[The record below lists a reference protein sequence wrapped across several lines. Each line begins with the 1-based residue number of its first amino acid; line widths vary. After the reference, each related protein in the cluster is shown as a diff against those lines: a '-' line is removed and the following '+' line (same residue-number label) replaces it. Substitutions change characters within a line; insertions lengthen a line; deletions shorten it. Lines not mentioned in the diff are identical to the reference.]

1 MAFDQ
6 PRYLDR
12 RAGRSYTEEP
22 MFKMRGE
29 AEPVDEQTQERITA
43 DARRRFADERQHELF
58 LRDARSRSVKL
69 RNLCNEARRLNV
81 DARRELGAIDS
92 QLELLARKVSQRRA
106 SMASGA
112 S

>member
-1 MAFDQ
+1 
-6 PRYLDR
+6 
-12 RAGRSYTEEP
+12 

-43 DARRRFADERQHELF
+43 DPRRRFADERQHELF

-81 DARRELGAIDS
+81 DARRELGAIDTQPS
-92 QLELLARKVSQRRA
+92 LLREEGQPAARINGVRGVVTA
-106 SMASGA
+106 A
-112 S
+112 